1 MSKIESSDIFL
12 TAQGWM
18 GVLTTEAGILYSVLP
33 LKQKDDVIEE
43 LETLSGQGLGKIG
56 VSTLT
61 EEIGGVMTQYFEGE
75 AVDLIK
81 FPLDFDGVP
90 HFFKKVYEVVR
101 NIERGRVM
109 SYGDVAKMAGS
120 PRGARAVGAAM
131 ARNPFPPFVPCHRV
145 VGRNGDLVGFGGG
158 SGIALKEEML
168 RLEGVDGKLGQ
179 KFSVLKKFFV

>member
-18 GVLTTEAGILYSVLP
+18 GVLTTDVGILYSVLP
-33 LKQKDDVIEE
+33 LKQRDDVIER
-43 LETLSGQGLGKIG
+43 LEMLFEKSLG
-56 VSTLT
+56 SP
-61 EEIGGVMTQYFEGE
+61 GGGNISEGIRESMTAYFEGG
-75 AVDLIK
+75 AVDLAK
-81 FPLDFDGVP
+81 FPLDISSVSP
-90 HFFKKVYEVVR
+90 FFGKVYEVVR

-109 SYGDVAKMAGS
+109 SYGDVAKRAGS
-120 PRGARAVGAAM
+120 SRGARAVGAAM

-168 RLEGVDGKLGQ
+168 KFEGVYGKSGQ
-179 KFSVLKKFFV
+179 KFSVLKEFFV